1 MNSLHPSIG
10 RDPAGA
16 HGTLR
21 MWAGILGSA
30 LIYFAAAKLG
40 LRFAFVAKQVTVV
53 WPPTGIALAALL
65 VLGPRAWPGI
75 TLGAFLAN
83 ATLDQPLWT
92 AGGIAVGNTLEAVA
106 GAWLLHRL
114 GFRTTL
120 DRLRDALA
128 LIVGAA
134 LASTM
139 VSATIG
145 MVSSC
150 CLGKDS
156 WSSFWPLWRYWYI
169 GDGMGD
175 LVVAPLLLVWS
186 RVPRLALDRRRPPET
201 AALLG
206 SAALVTLLVFAGQLG
221 IGLRDYPLHYTVF
234 PLVIWAALRF
244 GQIGTTAVTFIVSG
258 VAIWSTANGLGPF
271 AHGTVHEGLVML
283 QLYMAVVAATG
294 LLLGAA
300 IAERDAAQDRRAADY
315 AALQVSE
322 ERLRLALEAGRLG
335 VWDWNVGTGQVQW
348 SENLE
353 PIHGLPRGGFAG
365 TLEGFQEIVHPDD
378 RARVNEA
385 IRRALEEGSGYDIEF
400 RNLWPD
406 GGVHTIE
413 AKGRVLRDAQGRP
426 VRMLGTAMDVTERR
440 RLEDDLRRHAE
451 QLANADRRKDEFL
464 AMLAHELRNP
474 LAPLGTSLELLGPAV
489 AGRERFLDMAKR
501 QVKHLVRLVDDLL
514 DVSRITRGK
523 ITLRKEPVL
532 LADVV
537 ARAVELARP
546 LVDTRGHALTV
557 SLPSEPVRVE
567 ADAVR
572 LTQVFANL
580 LGNAAKYTPP
590 RGSIWL
596 TAECVG
602 DEVAVR
608 VRDTGVGLPP
618 ELLPHI
624 FDLFVQGD
632 ASLDRTRGGLGIGLT
647 LVRALVE
654 LHGGRV
660 EARSAGLEKGSE
672 FVAWLPVLPSGFP
685 ALAAAPEVARAAA
698 GDGRLKILLVED
710 HQDTAESLAAMLEG
724 WGHEVRV
731 AFDGLNALRAA
742 AALAPDVVLSDLGL
756 PGMDGYELARQ
767 LRQQPGFGRVL
778 LVALSGYGRE
788 EDKRRALEAGFDHH
802 LVKPPDMD
810 VLQDLLAAVAAG
822 SAERGARALH

>member
-16 HGTLR
+16 HGALR
-21 MWAGILGSA
+21 VWAGILGTA

-40 LRFAFVAKQVTVV
+40 FVFAFVAKQVTVV

-83 ATLDQPLWT
+83 VTTDEPLWT
-92 AGGIAVGNTLEAVA
+92 AGGIAAGNTLEAVV

-120 DRLRDALA
+120 DRLRDVLV

-134 LASTM
+134 VASTM

-145 MVSSC
+145 VTSL
-150 CLGKDS
+150 CLGGTVA
-156 WSSFWPLWRYWYI
+156 WASFWSVWRVWYI

-186 RVPRLALDRRRPPET
+186 RAPHLALARRRPPET

-206 SAALVTLLVFAGQLG
+206 SAALVTLVVFAGRLG

-271 AHGTVHEGLVML
+271 AHGTVHESLVML

-300 IAERDAAQDRRAADY
+300 IAERDAAEARRAADY
-315 AALQVSE
+315 GALQVSE
-322 ERLRLALEAGRLG
+322 ERLRLALDAGRLG

-353 PIHGLPRGGFAG
+353 PMYGLPRGRFPG
-365 TLEGFQEIVHPDD
+365 TLEGFQALVHPDD
-378 RARVNEA
+378 RARVDEA
-385 IRRALEEGSGYDIEF
+385 IRRALEEGSGYIEF
-400 RNLWPD
+400 RNVWPD
-406 GGVHTIE
+406 GSVHTME
-413 AKGRVLRDAQGRP
+413 AKGKVLRDAEGRP
-426 VRMLGTAMDVTERR
+426 LRMLGTAMDVTDRR

-451 QLANADRRKDEFL
+451 QLADADRRKDEFL

-474 LAPLGTSLELLGPAV
+474 LAPLGTSLELLGSAV

-546 LVDTRGHALTV
+546 LVDARGHALTV
-557 SLPSEPVRVE
+557 SLPPEPVRVE

-672 FVAWLPVLPSGFP
+672 FVAWLPALPAGLP
-685 ALAAAPEVARAAA
+685 ELATAPEAAPAVA

-710 HQDTAESLAAMLEG
+710 HQDTAESLGAMLEG
-724 WGHEVRV
+724 WGHEVQV
-731 AFDGLNALRAA
+731 AFDGLSALRAA

-822 SAERGARALH
+822 SAEQGARALH

>member
-21 MWAGILGSA
+21 MWAGILGTA
-30 LIYFAAAKLG
+30 LIYFAGAKLG

-53 WPPTGIALAALL
+53 WPPTGIALAAIL

-92 AGGIAVGNTLEAVA
+92 AGGIAVGNTLEAVV

-128 LIVGAA
+128 LIVGGA

-145 MVSSC
+145 MTSS

-156 WSSFWPLWRYWYI
+156 WSSFWPLWRVWYI

-186 RVPRLALDRRRPPET
+186 RVPRLGLGRRRPPET

-206 SAALVTLLVFAGQLG
+206 SAALVTLLVFAGRLG

-271 AHGTVHEGLVML
+271 AHGTVHESLVML

-300 IAERDAAQDRRAADY
+300 IAERDAAEARRAADY

-353 PIHGLPRGGFAG
+353 PMHGLSRGSFPG
-365 TLEGFQEIVHPDD
+365 TLEGFQALVHPDD

-385 IRRALEEGSGYDIEF
+385 IRRALEEGNGYDIEF

-406 GGVHTIE
+406 GSVHTIG

-426 VRMLGTAMDVTERR
+426 VRMLGTAMDVTDRR

-451 QLANADRRKDEFL
+451 QLADADRRKDEFL

-474 LAPLGTSLELLGPAV
+474 LAPLGTSLELLGSAG

-546 LVDTRGHALTV
+546 LVDARGHALTV
-557 SLPSEPVRVE
+557 SLPPEPVRVE

-672 FVAWLPVLPSGFP
+672 FVAWLPALPGRLP
-685 ALAAAPEVARAAA
+685 ELAAAPSAGAA
-698 GDGRLKILLVED
+698 GTASGRLNILLVED

-724 WGHEVRV
+724 WGHGVQV
-731 AFDGLNALRAA
+731 AFDGLSALRAA

-822 SAERGARALH
+822 SAEQGARALH

>member
-1 MNSLHPSIG
+1 MNPLHPSIG

-21 MWAGILGSA
+21 MWAGILGTA
-30 LIYFAAAKLG
+30 LIYFAGAKLG

-53 WPPTGIALAALL
+53 WPPTGIALAVLL

-92 AGGIAVGNTLEAVA
+92 AGGIAVGNTFEAVV
-106 GAWLLHRL
+106 GVWLLHRL

-128 LIVGAA
+128 LIVGGA
-134 LASTM
+134 LLSTM

-145 MVSSC
+145 ATNL
-150 CLGKDS
+150 CLAGEPWTNF
-156 WSSFWPLWRYWYI
+156 WSLWRVWYI

-186 RVPRLALDRRRPPET
+186 RVPRLGLDRRRPPET

-206 SAALVTLLVFAGQLG
+206 SAALVTLLVFAGRLG

-271 AHGTVHEGLVML
+271 AHGTVHESLVML
-283 QLYMAVVAATG
+283 QLFMAVVAGSG

-300 IAERDAAQDRRAADY
+300 IAERDAAEARRAADY

-348 SENLE
+348 TENLE
-353 PIHGLPRGGFAG
+353 PMHGLSRGSFPG
-365 TLEGFQEIVHPDD
+365 TLEGFQALVHPDD

-385 IRRALEEGSGYDIEF
+385 IRRALEEGNGYDIEF

-406 GGVHTIE
+406 GSVHTIGT
-413 AKGRVLRDAQGRP
+413 KGRVLRDAQGRP
-426 VRMLGTAMDVTERR
+426 VRMLGTAMDVTDRR

-451 QLANADRRKDEFL
+451 QLADADRRKDEFL

-474 LAPLGTSLELLGPAV
+474 LAPLGTSLELLGSAV

-546 LVDTRGHALTV
+546 LVDARGHALTV
-557 SLPSEPVRVE
+557 SLPAEPVRVE

-596 TAECVG
+596 TA
-602 DEVAVR
+602 
-608 VRDTGVGLPP
+608 
-618 ELLPHI
+618 
-624 FDLFVQGD
+624 
-632 ASLDRTRGGLGIGLT
+632 
-647 LVRALVE
+647 
-654 LHGGRV
+654 
-660 EARSAGLEKGSE
+660 
-672 FVAWLPVLPSGFP
+672 
-685 ALAAAPEVARAAA
+685 
-698 GDGRLKILLVED
+698 
-710 HQDTAESLAAMLEG
+710 
-724 WGHEVRV
+724 
-731 AFDGLNALRAA
+731 
-742 AALAPDVVLSDLGL
+742 
-756 PGMDGYELARQ
+756 
-767 LRQQPGFGRVL
+767 
-778 LVALSGYGRE
+778 
-788 EDKRRALEAGFDHH
+788 
-802 LVKPPDMD
+802 
-810 VLQDLLAAVAAG
+810 
-822 SAERGARALH
+822 